1 MFSTFYSD
9 LLFLV
14 VQRCEIILNS
24 QSFPVGCYWF
34 IMKLN
39 NAGKKVKRCMSK
51 SGLEEKLPLEVV
63 T

>member
-9 LLFLV
+9 FLFLV

-39 NAGKKVKRCMSK
+39 NAGKKVKRSMDK
-51 SGLEEKLPLEVV
+51 SDLEKVIPLKVV

>member
-14 VQRCEIILNS
+14 VQRCEIFLNS

-34 IMKLN
+34 IVKLN
-39 NAGKKVKRCMSK
+39 NAGKKVK
-51 SGLEEKLPLEVV
+51 
-63 T
+63 